1 MTLFYYVGLVIERT
15 VFSIFFFCGVVL
27 VLYCDDVKYEMLDD
41 RLTKL
46 GLSGVTMHGSCSVV
60 DEEESY
66 HLDQH

>member
-15 VFSIFFFCGVVL
+15 GYFRFSFSVMMVWC
-27 VLYCDDVKYEMLDD
+27 CDDVKCEMLDD

-46 GLSGVTMHGSCSVV
+46 GLSGVTVHVSCSVV